1 MSDLEKG
8 VIPADPIDESQ
19 SPQTDS
25 GDAGPKPTR
34 QRRTRKKNESGE
46 NSTKSSAPLEEA
58 APPKA
63 IRPKARARERIVT
76 IDAERSV
83 ETEADKAKSDLID
96 LLASMKNGKFLT
108 DTIHG
113 VERPAPNAMPRA
125 VLNHGIYRIVI
136 PANELTELPEDTGKD
151 NPNEVYNNA
160 LIRRLGSEI
169 DYIVKG
175 IDPEEEVA
183 VASRLDAMAIKRKQF
198 FFGTDK
204 DGNNLLYEGINAEAR
219 VCSVFGGG
227 ILVEVFGVETYIP
240 VKELAWHRMQTAIDS
255 FIPGQKILVRITKL
269 DRTDRDN
276 IQLEVSARL
285 ATTNPYEAAMKRYD
299 VYNLYV
305 GTVSVIDTS
314 GVFVSLDGGIDCL
327 CSLPRRDIPSKG
339 SRATVRILGKD
350 LEANQIWGHIVHIS
364 APVQF

>member
-1 MSDLEKG
+1 M
-8 VIPADPIDESQ
+8 
-19 SPQTDS
+19 
-25 GDAGPKPTR
+25 
-34 QRRTRKKNESGE
+34 
-46 NSTKSSAPLEEA
+46 
-58 APPKA
+58 
-63 IRPKARARERIVT
+63 
-76 IDAERSV
+76 
-83 ETEADKAKSDLID
+83 ET
-96 LLASMKNGKFLT
+96 
-108 DTIHG
+108 
-113 VERPAPNAMPRA
+113 
-125 VLNHGIYRIVI
+125 
-136 PANELTELPEDTGKD
+136 
-151 NPNEVYNNA
+151 
-160 LIRRLGSEI
+160 
-169 DYIVKG
+169 
-175 IDPEEEVA
+175 
-183 VASRLDAMAIKRKQF
+183 
-198 FFGTDK
+198 
-204 DGNNLLYEGINAEAR
+204 AR